1 MHRRLTVGAIA
12 TVAVVV
18 AIALGALRHVDHT
31 AAAPSRP
38 PAQTM
43 TTVATAATANGAS
56 HDVNGAVATVVAWEQ
71 RSATLVTGTEAD
83 LTAAESAIGADATRQ
98 QLVAANT
105 DQFRRL
111 RAALPA
117 DGLSYRIAVVATRA
131 TAHDVDAVQVTVWR
145 VGVLTVVGRGSSA
158 EWATVTDE
166 LVWEHDGWRLLTETS
181 TPGPVP
187 PAGAVTPP
195 AELTA
200 RVDAMTPAV
209 AR

>member
-1 MHRRLTVGAIA
+1 MHRRLTVAA
-12 TVAVVV
+12 FASVAVVV
-18 AIALGALRHVDHT
+18 AIALGTLRHRGH
-31 AAAPSRP
+31 AAPARSRP
-38 PAQTM
+38 ATETA
-43 TTVATAATANGAS
+43 TTVATAATADDSS
-56 HDVNGAVATVVAWEQ
+56 HDVNGAVATVVGWEQ

-83 LTAAESAIGADATRQ
+83 LIAAESAIGADATRQ
-98 QLVAANT
+98 QLVTANI

-145 VGVLTVVGRGSSA
+145 VGVLTIAGRGSSA

-166 LVWEHDGWRLLTETS
+166 LVWEHDAWRLLTEAS

-187 PAGAVTPP
+187 PAGPVTPP
-195 AELTA
+195 AELAA

>member
-1 MHRRLTVGAIA
+1 MHRRLSVAA
-12 TVAVVV
+12 VASVAVVM
-18 AIALGALRHVDHT
+18 AIALGTLRHRDHP
-31 AAAPSRP
+31 APAPSRP
-38 PAQTM
+38 ATQAV
-43 TTVATAATANGAS
+43 TTVPAAATANGAS
-56 HDVNGAVATVVAWEQ
+56 HDVSGAVATVVAWEQ

-83 LTAAESAIGADATRQ
+83 LIAAESAIGADATRQ
-98 QLVAANT
+98 QLVTANI

-117 DGLSYRIAVVATRA
+117 DGLTYRIAVVATRA

-166 LVWEHDGWRLLTETS
+166 LVWEHDGWRLLTEAS
-181 TPGPVP
+181 TPGPAP
-187 PAGAVTPP
+187 PAGPVTPP
-195 AELTA
+195 AELAA

-209 AR
+209 AG